1 MTETISSGWGGSYF
15 EAKIPVVETEI
26 DDRVSQ
32 NLQENVD
39 KYLERVQDEFD
50 WFISRRYQG
59 YVGMDA
65 EYEVLCN
72 DNTCHTSAKKVY
84 SL

>member
-15 EAKIPVVETEI
+15 EAKIPVVETETF
-26 DDRVSQ
+26 DRVSQ

-39 KYLERVQDEFD
+39 KHLERVLDEFD
-50 WFISRRYQG
+50 RYISRRYQG
-59 YVGMDA
+59 YVGMGT

-72 DNTCHTSAKKVY
+72 DNNCHTSAKKVY